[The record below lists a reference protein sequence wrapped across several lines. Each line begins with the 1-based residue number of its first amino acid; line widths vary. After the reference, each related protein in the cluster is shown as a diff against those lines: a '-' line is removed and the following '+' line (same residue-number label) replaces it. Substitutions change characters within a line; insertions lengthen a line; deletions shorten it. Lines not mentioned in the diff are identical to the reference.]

1 MRVKLY
7 REHKYV
13 SFALSELERLIAKTD
28 FTNDAAIA
36 HIQDQWQCV
45 KEMLEGHAYHEEHN
59 FHALLE
65 KKGSTIHHGAHNDH
79 EHQEE
84 TLKNLQSL
92 LDAVKTSPDRIETGY
107 QFYLTFR
114 KFVGDNLLHLHEE
127 ETKLLPELQRLC
139 TDEELRAIEHP
150 TYDSM
155 TAKEMREMVQDLFPH
170 MNFSDKCAFLTDIKL
185 AQPQKF
191 QELWE
196 EANCFLSSEEIAKFS
211 GCFLSPNQSSCIA
224 FSVIEKK
231 LRFNV

>member
-28 FTNDAAIA
+28 FIEDAAIDN
-36 HIQDQWQCV
+36 IQSKWQGV
-45 KEMLEGHAYHEEHN
+45 KEMLEGHAYHEERN
-59 FHALLE
+59 IHALLE
-65 KKGSTIHHGAHNDH
+65 KKGSTIHHEAHEDH

-84 TLKNLQSL
+84 TLKNLNRL
-92 LDAVKTSPDRIETGY
+92 LDVIKTSPDRTEAGY
-107 QFYLTFR
+107 QFYLVFR

-139 TDEELRAIEHP
+139 TDEELRAVEHP
-150 TYDSM
+150 TYNLM
-155 TAKEMREMVQDLFPH
+155 TAEDMVEMVQVLFPH

-191 QELWE
+191 QLLWNK
-196 EANCFLSSEEIAKFS
+196 ANHFLSAEEINRLQHAR
-211 GCFLSPNQSSCIA
+211 I
-224 FSVIEKK
+224 
-231 LRFNV
+231 

>member
-28 FTNDAAIA
+28 FTNDAAIDSFQSEWQG
-36 HIQDQWQCV
+36 IQELLD
-45 KEMLEGHAYHEEHN
+45 GHAYHEEYN
-59 FHALLE
+59 FHTLLE
-65 KKGSTIHHGAHNDH
+65 KKGSTIHHEAHNDH

-84 TLKNLQSL
+84 TLKTLQNL
-92 LDAVKTSPDRIETGY
+92 LDAVKTSPDRIEAGY
-107 QFYLTFR
+107 QFYLVYR

-150 TYDSM
+150 TYELM
-155 TAKEMREMVQDLFPH
+155 TEDEMVEMVQVLFPH

-185 AQPQKF
+185 AQPKKF
-191 QELWE
+191 LGVWDKVHHFLSAQEL
-196 EANCFLSSEEIAKFS
+196 EAL
-211 GCFLSPNQSSCIA
+211 L
-224 FSVIEKK
+224 
-231 LRFNV
+231 